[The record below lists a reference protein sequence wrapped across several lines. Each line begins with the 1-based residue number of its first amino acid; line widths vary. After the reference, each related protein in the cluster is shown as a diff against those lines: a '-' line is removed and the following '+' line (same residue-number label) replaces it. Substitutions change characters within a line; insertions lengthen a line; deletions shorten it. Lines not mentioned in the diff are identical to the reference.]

1 MPQLLVRD
9 LDEVVLD
16 RLKDRARQNRRSL
29 QGEAKAILEAS
40 AAVYT
45 REEALRK
52 FQSWR
57 EHFGGRRLSD
67 SAALIGEDR
76 ER

>member
-1 MPQLLVRD
+1 MAQLLVRD
-9 LDEVVLD
+9 LDESVLD
-16 RLKDRARQNRRSL
+16 RLKERARQNRRSL

-45 REEALRK
+45 REEMLGK
-52 FQSWR
+52 FRGWQ
-57 EHFGGRRLSD
+57 EHFGGRRLAD
-67 SAALIGEDR
+67 SAELIREDR